1 MFEQLIWYLKG
12 YVRIRVTGYSP
23 ERFLNACRYKNI
35 YIWDLKRVC
44 GSYEM
49 NLTIDGFR
57 RLKEIVRKTGT
68 KVCIIR
74 RSGLPFL
81 LHRYRKR
88 HILLSGFLICA
99 GLILFMTRFIW
110 GIDISGNL
118 SYTDDTLKRF
128 LSSENVKGGM
138 KKSDVNCRKIV
149 QDLRKKYDRIIWVS
163 ASVDGCRLVI
173 RIKENEDDFT
183 DSSKISSD
191 NNEEGKDI
199 IADTDCTIVDI
210 ITRTGTPMVQRGTK
224 VKKGA
229 ILVSGQIPICNDE
242 KEITGYRLKNADA
255 DITGEKAITYQ
266 KELTRQ
272 YIRKKYYRSRF
283 YFLQKRN
290 YGIRLGRH
298 YFTTES
304 KNNQYP
310 VFEKHVVQK
319 KYPIANVIPVT
330 LEKSTITPYRQMYKK
345 YTKADARM
353 ILSAD
358 FQDYCKELEKK
369 GVEIIQNDVKIYTG
383 SETYYAKGT
392 LKIRCSVGRKMPSVP
407 IPIENS
413 SEEETKNG
421 D

>member
-1 MFEQLIWYLKG
+1 
-12 YVRIRVTGYSP
+12 
-23 ERFLNACRYKNI
+23 
-35 YIWDLKRVC
+35 
-44 GSYEM
+44 
-49 NLTIDGFR
+49 
-57 RLKEIVRKTGT
+57 
-68 KVCIIR
+68 
-74 RSGLPFL
+74 
-81 LHRYRKR
+81 
-88 HILLSGFLICA
+88 
-99 GLILFMTRFIW
+99 MTRFIW

-128 LSSENVKGGM
+128 LSSENVKDGM

-183 DSSKISSD
+183 DSSKISLD

-272 YIRKKYYRSRF
+272 YIQKKYYRSRF

-310 VFEKHVVQK
+310 VFEKYVVQN
-319 KYPIANVIPVT
+319 KYQIANVIPVT
-330 LEKSTITPYRQMYKK
+330 LEKSTITPYRKMYKK

-392 LKIRCSVGRKMPSVP
+392 LKIRFSVGRKMPSVP

>member
-1 MFEQLIWYLKG
+1 
-12 YVRIRVTGYSP
+12 
-23 ERFLNACRYKNI
+23 
-35 YIWDLKRVC
+35 
-44 GSYEM
+44 
-49 NLTIDGFR
+49 
-57 RLKEIVRKTGT
+57 
-68 KVCIIR
+68 
-74 RSGLPFL
+74 
-81 LHRYRKR
+81 
-88 HILLSGFLICA
+88 
-99 GLILFMTRFIW
+99 
-110 GIDISGNL
+110 
-118 SYTDDTLKRF
+118 
-128 LSSENVKGGM
+128 M

-272 YIRKKYYRSRF
+272 YIQKKYYRSRF

-310 VFEKHVVQK
+310 VFEKHVDQK
-319 KYPIANVIPVT
+319 KYQIANVIPVT

-392 LKIRCSVGRKMPSVP
+392 LKMPSVP

>member
-1 MFEQLIWYLKG
+1 
-12 YVRIRVTGYSP
+12 
-23 ERFLNACRYKNI
+23 
-35 YIWDLKRVC
+35 
-44 GSYEM
+44 
-49 NLTIDGFR
+49 
-57 RLKEIVRKTGT
+57 
-68 KVCIIR
+68 
-74 RSGLPFL
+74 
-81 LHRYRKR
+81 
-88 HILLSGFLICA
+88 
-99 GLILFMTRFIW
+99 
-110 GIDISGNL
+110 
-118 SYTDDTLKRF
+118 
-128 LSSENVKGGM
+128 M

-210 ITRTGTPMVQRGTK
+210 ITRTGTPMVQRGIK

-272 YIRKKYYRSRF
+272 YIQKKYYRSRF

-319 KYPIANVIPVT
+319 KYQIANVIPVT
-330 LEKSTITPYRQMYKK
+330 LEKSTITPYRKMYKK

-383 SETYYAKGT
+383 SETYSAKGT
-392 LKIRCSVGRKMPSVP
+392 LKVRCSVGKQVPS
-407 IPIENS
+407 IPLPPDYIAEDD
-413 SEEETKNG
+413 TKNG

>member
-1 MFEQLIWYLKG
+1 
-12 YVRIRVTGYSP
+12 
-23 ERFLNACRYKNI
+23 
-35 YIWDLKRVC
+35 
-44 GSYEM
+44 
-49 NLTIDGFR
+49 
-57 RLKEIVRKTGT
+57 
-68 KVCIIR
+68 
-74 RSGLPFL
+74 
-81 LHRYRKR
+81 
-88 HILLSGFLICA
+88 
-99 GLILFMTRFIW
+99 MTRFIW

-128 LSSENVKGGM
+128 LSSENVKDGM

-272 YIRKKYYRSRF
+272 YIQKKYYRSRF

-319 KYPIANVIPVT
+319 KYQIANVIPVT
-330 LEKSTITPYRQMYKK
+330 LEKSTITPYRKMYKK

-392 LKIRCSVGRKMPSVP
+392 LKIGCSVGRKMPSVP

>member
-1 MFEQLIWYLKG
+1 MFEQLICYLKG
-12 YVRIRVTGYSP
+12 YVRIRITGYSP

-81 LHRYRKR
+81 LDRYRKR

-128 LSSENVKGGM
+128 LSSENVKDGM

-183 DSSKISSD
+183 DSSKISLD

-199 IADTDCTIVDI
+199 I
-210 ITRTGTPMVQRGTK
+210 
-224 VKKGA
+224 
-229 ILVSGQIPICNDE
+229 
-242 KEITGYRLKNADA
+242 A

-272 YIRKKYYRSRF
+272 YIQKKYYRSRF

-310 VFEKHVVQK
+310 VFEKYVVQK
-319 KYPIANVIPVT
+319 KYQIANVIPVT
-330 LEKSTITPYRQMYKK
+330 LEKSTITPYRKMYKK